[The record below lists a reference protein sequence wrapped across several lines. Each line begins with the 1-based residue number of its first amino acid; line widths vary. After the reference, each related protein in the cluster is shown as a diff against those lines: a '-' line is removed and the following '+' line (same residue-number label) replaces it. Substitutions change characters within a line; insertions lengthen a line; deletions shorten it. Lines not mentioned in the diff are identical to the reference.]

1 MAYKMY
7 AALIASL
14 SVALTLASNETFGGS
29 WAGQERHAPALG
41 PAAGFSTDHGLENQS
56 ISGDIRYRYTDA
68 PLWDAV
74 HQYPSVISVA
84 GQERY
89 APALGAAA
97 GGFFYGPGNRHEQ
110 SISGDIHYR
119 YTYEPLWDAVHQYP
133 SVISPTETVSEPVVR
148 AIVPG
153 CSVQTVTG
161 PDSKEPISIVRC

>member
-7 AALIASL
+7 AAFIASL
-14 SVALTLASNETFGGS
+14 SIALTLASNETFGGS
-29 WAGQERHAPALG
+29 WAGQERNVPALG
-41 PAAGFSTDHGLENQS
+41 LAAGSSTDQGLENQS
-56 ISGDIRYRYTDA
+56 ISGDIHYRYTDA

-84 GQERY
+84 GQERNV
-89 APALGAAA
+89 PTLGPAA
-97 GGFFYGPGNRHEQ
+97 GGFFYGPGNRQQ

-133 SVISPTETVSEPVVR
+133 SVISPSETVSEPVVR

-161 PDSKEPISIVRC
+161 PDSKESISIVRC